1 MCPLGHKGLVSGNI
15 EALRLDAARDYS
27 PDGSFYV
34 SGSAMDGRADNGAD
48 AEPGSRWLTHRQLAE
63 IRGISTASAIKLAL
77 RHGWRKQKDNRGTVR
92 CLVPPE
98 WINPKGDRQADTSAD
113 ERVDIRADKSSEISF
128 LRGAY
133 EAALEANRAQI
144 DALGGQIEALKGE
157 IAAKTALIE
166 SLEAQR
172 HGFFTAEAR
181 ANRAE
186 EAVAGERARA
196 DALRDQLELAREEL
210 RQASEASDQVRQHA
224 REAED
229 AIQTL
234 QKADDARKA
243 RGRWARLRAA
253 WRGE

>member
-1 MCPLGHKGLVSGNI
+1 
-15 EALRLDAARDYS
+15 
-27 PDGSFYV
+27 
-34 SGSAMDGRADNGAD
+34 MDGRVDNGAD
-48 AEPGSRWLTHRQLAE
+48 TEAGSRWLTHRQLAG

-92 CLVPPE
+92 CLVPPD
-98 WINPKGDRQADTSAD
+98 WINLKGDRQVGTSAD
-113 ERVDIRADKSSEISF
+113 ERADVGADKSSEISF

-133 EAALEANRAQI
+133 EAALEANKAQI
-144 DALGGQIEALKGE
+144 DALGGHIEALKGE
-157 IAAKTALIE
+157 IAAKTTLIE
-166 SLEAQR
+166 TLETER
-172 HGFFTAEAR
+172 HGFFAAEAR

-196 DALRDQLELAREEL
+196 DALRDQLEAAQEEL
-210 RQASEASDQVRQHA
+210 RQVSEASDQVRQRA

-234 QKADDARKA
+234 QKADDVRKA

-253 WRGE
+253 WRGA

>member
-1 MCPLGHKGLVSGNI
+1 
-15 EALRLDAARDYS
+15 
-27 PDGSFYV
+27 
-34 SGSAMDGRADNGAD
+34 MDERADNGAD

-77 RHGWRKQKDNRGTVR
+77 RHGWRKQKDNRGMVR

-98 WINPKGDRQADTSAD
+98 WINPKGDRQTDTSAD
-113 ERVDIRADKSSEISF
+113 ERADIGADKSSEISF

-133 EAALEANRAQI
+133 ETALEANKAQI

-166 SLEAQR
+166 GLEAQR
-172 HGFFTAEAR
+172 HGFFAAEAR
-181 ANRAE
+181 ASQAE

-196 DALRDQLELAREEL
+196 DALRDQLEAAQEEL
-210 RQASEASDQVRQHA
+210 RQ
-224 REAED
+224 

>member
-1 MCPLGHKGLVSGNI
+1 
-15 EALRLDAARDYS
+15 
-27 PDGSFYV
+27 
-34 SGSAMDGRADNGAD
+34 MDGRADNGAD

-113 ERVDIRADKSSEISF
+113 ERVDIGADKSPEISF

-210 RQASEASDQVRQHA
+210 IPSPR
-224 REAED
+224 D
-229 AIQTL
+229 ADSL
-234 QKADDARKA
+234 KGFPDA
-243 RGRWARLRAA
+243 GVI
-253 WRGE
+253 

>member
-1 MCPLGHKGLVSGNI
+1 
-15 EALRLDAARDYS
+15 
-27 PDGSFYV
+27 
-34 SGSAMDGRADNGAD
+34 MDGRADNGAD

-63 IRGISTASAIKLAL
+63 IRGISSASAIKLAL
-77 RHGWRKQKDNRGTVR
+77 RHGWRKQKDNRGTLR

-98 WINPKGDRQADTSAD
+98 WINPKG
-113 ERVDIRADKSSEISF
+113 ADKQTRQRMGELTLDRTNLSES
-128 LRGAY
+128 ASY
-133 EAALEANRAQI
+133 EALTELHGRKIEPQI
-144 DALGGQIEALKGE
+144 DALGGQIEALKGD
-157 IAAKTALIE
+157 IAAKTALIG

-172 HGFFTAEAR
+172 HDFFAAEAR
-181 ANRAE
+181 AKRAE

-196 DALRDQLELAREEL
+196 DALRDQLEAAQEEL
-210 RQASEASDQVRQHA
+210 RQ
-224 REAED
+224 